1 MTYDCTPII
10 IEKFVNT
17 KLLKFLLV
25 WSEVYCPAICQNKL
39 LPTRKKSC
47 NATKVRPGH
56 LPATELLQR
65 GYNFFCKVFFYLFIY
80 FFAGKV
86 VAAKGR
92 EEKEQ
97 PPRADFAAISDHR
110 RPFTAPPYCPK

>member
-47 NATKVRPGH
+47 NATKVHPGH

-65 GYNFFCKVFFYLFIY
+65 GYNIFCKVFFYLFIY
-80 FFAGKV
+80 FFCRKSCGCKRGKGA
-86 VAAKGR
+86 AAK
-92 EEKEQ
+92 
-97 PPRADFAAISDHR
+97 S
-110 RPFTAPPYCPK
+110 